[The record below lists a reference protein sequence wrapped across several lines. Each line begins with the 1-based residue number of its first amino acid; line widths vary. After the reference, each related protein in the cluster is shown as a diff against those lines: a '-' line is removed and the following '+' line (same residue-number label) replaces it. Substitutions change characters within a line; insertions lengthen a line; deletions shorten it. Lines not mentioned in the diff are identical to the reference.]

1 MKKEVAIDIL
11 ENIKKSLSEE
21 NWKEETLKN
30 IVIYKKYLENSDD

>member
-11 ENIKKSLSEE
+11 ENIKKSLSKE

-30 IVIYKKYLENSDD
+30 IAIYKKYVENYDD